1 MSNKIDLNLNYRFL
15 NVSKFNFTLSKHI
28 VAIYLQDT
36 AKYMNLNTQYSL
48 YSLCCQEAL
57 AGYNLAGGREKT
69 AHSPLTFVQESHCT
83 QWDI

>member
-1 MSNKIDLNLNYRFL
+1 MFPNFILHKVNILWQYIHKILPNI
-15 NVSKFNFTLSKHI
+15 K
-28 VAIYLQDT
+28 
-36 AKYMNLNTQYSL
+36 NLNTQYSL
-48 YSLCCQEAL
+48 YSLRCQEAL